1 MMLFKYTFIIAL
13 VAITTADGAERSSLL
28 RHERTPSN
36 EAAVTEDA
44 ASNMDFAE
52 AKFISKLNHG
62 TVGNGF
68 EDEDDLELWEA
79 SKGGALKGSSK
90 KSNNSPRSVKG
101 VAVAKGGAGC
111 SVAEKGQTGGSCS
124 YHGQAGTCRCR
135 GGCVSQ
141 VNGQGPWSD
150 SLCEPPR
157 RGGFRTDWGGNG
169 RAIAP
174 PDQRADTSSCTDDD
188 YCSDLGCLISKCM
201 HWCSCDY
208 NGEKDHKEE
217 EESFKLREGDG
228 RFKGREANSYNGEG
242 GHQEEGGNFKPVE
255 EDGRFEGGEDG
266 NYSKDEDH
274 KKEESNSKPVEDE
287 EETASK

>member
-13 VAITTADGAERSSLL
+13 VAITTADGAERLSLL

-52 AKFISKLNHG
+52 AKFISKLNPK
-62 TVGNGF
+62 TEGNGF

-101 VAVAKGGAGC
+101 VTVAKGGAGC
-111 SVAEKGQTGGSCS
+111 SVANKGQTGGNC
-124 YHGQAGTCRCR
+124 YYRGQAGTCRCR
-135 GGCVSQ
+135 GGCVIQ

-150 SLCEPPR
+150 SLCQTTR
-157 RGGFRTDWGGNG
+157 RGGFQPSWKGSGRYRTL
-169 RAIAP
+169 
-174 PDQRADTSSCTDDD
+174 DTSSCTDDD
-188 YCSDLGCLISKCM
+188 YCSDKGCNPKCM

-208 NGEKDHKEE
+208 NGEKHHNEE
-217 EESFKLREGDG
+217 EESLKLREGDG

-242 GHQEEGGNFKPVE
+242 GHKEEGGNFKPVE